1 MPTSAA
7 ELRADC
13 SRCAGLCCVAPA
25 FARSSD
31 FAIDKPAGTA
41 CLHLLDD
48 FRCEIHERLRP
59 AGFRGCTVFDCFGA
73 GQRTLEAYDGRSWR
87 HAEVVASQMFAVF
100 DVLRALH
107 ELLWHLAEVLRHAE
121 ATELHARAGQLR
133 EQVERAADGA
143 PDDVVEVDVAALRAV
158 VGALLAEFSRLL
170 RGGAPDLSHAEL
182 IGRRFRDDDLRAC
195 DLRGALLLGADLRG
209 AVLDRTDLLGAD
221 LRGCDLRGADLRTA
235 LFLTQVQVDAALG
248 DAHTLLADPLT
259 RPSHWS

>member
-59 AGFRGCTVFDCFGA
+59 AGFAGCTVFDCFGA
-73 GQRTLEAYDGRSWR
+73 GQRTLQAYDGRSWR
-87 HAEVVASQMFAVF
+87 EPEVVASQMFAVF

-107 ELLWHLAEVLRHAE
+107 ELLWHLDEVLRHEE
-121 ATELHARAGQLR
+121 ATDLHALARELR
-133 EQVERAADGA
+133 VEVERAADGA
-143 PDDVVEVDVAALRAV
+143 PDDVVDVDVGALRAA
-158 VGALLAEFSRLL
+158 VGALLSEVSRLL
-170 RGGAPDLSHAEL
+170 RGDARDLSHAEL
-182 IGRRFRDDDLRAC
+182 VGRRFRDDELRSC

-209 AVLDRTDLLGAD
+209 AELHHTDLLGAD

-248 DAHTLLADPLT
+248 DAHTLLPERLT